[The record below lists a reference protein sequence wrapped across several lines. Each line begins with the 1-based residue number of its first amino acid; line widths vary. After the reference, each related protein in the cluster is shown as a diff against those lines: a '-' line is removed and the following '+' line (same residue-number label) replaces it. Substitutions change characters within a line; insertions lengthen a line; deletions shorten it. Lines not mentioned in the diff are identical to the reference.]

1 MLQPFNRYVQVEPLE
16 EKEEEKDLAIVLP
29 DNYSKP
35 ISPYLKCEALSISA
49 ESKFCSELKIGDEII
64 IERRMMLSIELGGET
79 TYLVLENYIYGRI
92 NNEID

>member
-16 EKEEEKDLAIVLP
+16 EKEEENDLAIVLP

-35 ISPYLKCEALSISA
+35 ISPYLKCEVLSISA

>member
-1 MLQPFNRYVQVEPLE
+1 MLEPFNRYVVVEPI
-16 EKEEEKDLAIVLP
+16 EEEEEPSDLAIVLP

-35 ISPYLKCEALSISA
+35 TSPYVLCEVLSVSA
-49 ESKFCSELKIGDEII
+49 ESKYRKLLNRGNKIV
-64 IERRMMLSIELGGET
+64 IERRMMLSIELENKT